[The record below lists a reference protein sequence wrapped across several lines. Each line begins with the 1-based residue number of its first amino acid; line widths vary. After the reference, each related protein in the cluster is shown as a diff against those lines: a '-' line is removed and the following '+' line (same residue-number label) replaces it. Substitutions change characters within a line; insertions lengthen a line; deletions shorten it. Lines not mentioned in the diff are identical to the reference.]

1 MKKMSLLFILVFLA
15 SCNAQLVGD
24 IVDQSELTDE
34 SSETINN
41 VKITKSNNEFM
52 LDIDYVDH
60 DNRYRNEK
68 SVISLYNSDDLR
80 GLKKSFTSLGYAY
93 SGELHCLN
101 MDCSNADFDLNFNR
115 DQESSKTL
123 KIAKRE
129 YPINTSAI
137 KFYPNDSQSAGDVLF
152 EAKQAHNQ
160 LDQTVML
167 SLILIQGIKVPLFR
181 IYSSKEVDNNNVVLD
196 IKSNG
201 VDSTVL
207 VGSGRSFG
215 NETLS
220 TSTGFGGN
228 FDIIDYKNN
237 TSGDISLR
245 LKNYTG
251 TVVIDTYR

>member
-1 MKKMSLLFILVFLA
+1 MKKNIFILLGLVILA
-15 SCNAQLVGD
+15 SCNAQLVGE

-34 SSETINN
+34 SSETISN

-68 SVISLYNSDDLR
+68 AVISLYSSDDLR

-93 SGELHCLN
+93 SGDLHCLN
-101 MDCSNADFDLNFNR
+101 MDCTNADFDVNFNR

-152 EAKQAHNQ
+152 DAQMTQKSLQSQ
-160 LDQTVML
+160 LML
-167 SLILIQGIKVPLFR
+167 SLIQIQGVKVPL
-181 IYSSKEVDNNNVVLD
+181 IQISKSSLD
-196 IKSNG
+196 ISSTASLSIKSNG
-201 VDSTVL
+201 IDSAITVAA
-207 VGSGRSFG
+207 GSRADFKVV
-215 NETLS
+215 
-220 TSTGFGGN
+220 
-228 FDIIDYKNN
+228 DYKNN
-237 TSGDISLR
+237 RSGAISMTLQ
-245 LKNYTG
+245 NYNG